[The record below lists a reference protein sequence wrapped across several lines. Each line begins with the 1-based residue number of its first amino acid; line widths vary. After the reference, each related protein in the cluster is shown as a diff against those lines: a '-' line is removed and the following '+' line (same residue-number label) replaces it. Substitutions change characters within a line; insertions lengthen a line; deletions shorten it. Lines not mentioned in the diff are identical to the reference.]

1 MGYNLLDSIK
11 DPDASCFK
19 WINGSRI
26 ILFGRVYALLSYA
39 GQGGLIWIA
48 LGLFFFIFG
57 SRSWKNA
64 ALLMLLALFASF
76 LVDEELLKNIFRRP
90 RPFETFAVTNLLVLP
105 PDSYSFPSAHTA
117 NAFASAL
124 VLARKIP
131 PVAGPVLVL
140 ALLMSFSRVLWGCIT
155 PGYPGRR
162 FVGAACALFVL
173 KLEKRFFRGGRK
185 LKQKS
190 ITCPKNKVETLK
202 PACSGF

>member
-1 MGYNLLDSIK
+1 LDGFM
-11 DPDASCFK
+11 P
-19 WINGSRI
+19 
-26 ILFGRVYALLSYA
+26 LLSYA

-140 ALLMSFSRVLWGCIT
+140 ALLMSFSRVYVGVH
-155 PGYPGRR
+155 YPLDILAGA

-173 KLEKRFFRGGRK
+173 KLEKRFFRGGEE
-185 LKQKS
+185 
-190 ITCPKNKVETLK
+190 VEAKIHHL
-202 PACSGF
+202 P